1 MYRPSV
7 LGVSGSG
14 QFRDVESIVRGLTQ
28 DYCTAFNTGN
38 YDHAAALFT
47 SDAIFMPPHRE
58 SSRGSTQI
66 EHLLRR
72 FGESGYQDLRLETVR
87 VDYSGDMAI
96 EVGRYTVTIQRGNT
110 TLADRG
116 EYVRGWHRL
125 GAWLITAD
133 CWSSNLPLP
142 DEVRLGSAKV
152 A

>member
-14 QFRDVESIVRGLTQ
+14 SFQSVESILRGLTQ

-38 YDHAAALFT
+38 YDHAAALLT
-47 SDAIFMPPHRE
+47 SEAIFMPPHRE
-58 SSRGSTQI
+58 SSRGSKQI

-72 FGESGYQDLRLETVR
+72 LGESGYQDLRMETVR
-87 VDYSGDMAI
+87 VDHSGDMAI
-96 EVGRYTVTIQRGNT
+96 EIGRYSVSIQRGET

-125 GAWLITAD
+125 GAWLITTD

-142 DEVRLGSAKV
+142 DEVRVTSVKV

>member
-1 MYRPSV
+1 MYRPNAV
-7 LGVSGSG
+7 GVSGFGSF
-14 QFRDVESIVRGLTQ
+14 QNVESILRGLTQ
-28 DYCTAFNTGN
+28 DYCMAFNTGN

-47 SDAIFMPPHRE
+47 SEGIFMPPHRE
-58 SSRGSTQI
+58 SSRGSKPI
-66 EHLLRR
+66 EILLRR

-87 VDYSGDMAI
+87 VESSGDMAI
-96 EVGRYTVTIQRGNT
+96 EIGRYTVNIQRADA

-142 DEVRLGSAKV
+142 DEVRLTSVRV

>member
-1 MYRPSV
+1 MYRPNA
-7 LGVSGSG
+7 LGVSGSSSF
-14 QFRDVESIVRGLTQ
+14 QSVESMLRGLTQ

-58 SSRGSTQI
+58 SSRGSKQI

-72 FGESGYQDLRLETVR
+72 FGESGYQDLRLETVQ
-87 VDYSGDMAI
+87 VDSSGDMAI
-96 EVGRYTVTIQRGNT
+96 EIGRYSVTIQRANS

-142 DEVRLGSAKV
+142 DEVRLASVRV

>member
-7 LGVSGSG
+7 PGVSGSSP
-14 QFRDVESIVRGLTQ
+14 FRDVESILRGLTQ
-28 DYCTAFNTGN
+28 DFCTAFNTGN

-47 SDAIFMPPHRE
+47 PDAIFMPPYRE
-58 SSRGSTQI
+58 SSRGSSQI
-66 EHLLRR
+66 ERLLRS
-72 FGESGYQDLRLETVR
+72 FGESGYQELRLETTR
-87 VDYSGDMAI
+87 VDHSGDMAV
-96 EVGRYTVTIQRGNT
+96 EVGRYTVTIRRGNT
-110 TLADRG
+110 TVADRG

-142 DEVRLGSAKV
+142 DELRLGGTKV

>member
-1 MYRPSV
+1 MYRPSA

-14 QFRDVESIVRGLTQ
+14 SFQNVESILRDLTQ

-47 SDAIFMPPHRE
+47 TEAIFMPPHRE
-58 SSRGSTQI
+58 SSRGSKQI
-66 EHLLRR
+66 EILLRR
-72 FGESGYQDLRLETVR
+72 FGESGYQDLRMETVR
-87 VDYSGDMAI
+87 VEHSGDMAI
-96 EVGRYTVTIQRGNT
+96 EIGRYTVTIHRADM

-125 GAWLITAD
+125 GAWLMTAD

-142 DEVRLGSAKV
+142 DEVRLTSVKV